1 MKKIDLN
8 CDLGE
13 SFGAYRIGDDE
24 KIIPFISS
32 ANIGCGFHGGDP
44 LVMEKAVKLCIAHD
58 TAIGAHPGY
67 MDLMGFGRR
76 NMSISKEE
84 AKAYT
89 KYQIGALMGF
99 CFQYGIKIQHVKPHG
114 ALYNMAAT
122 DYGLAKA
129 IAKAVYEIDKDIILM
144 GLSGSELIKAAEDT
158 GLRAASEVFAD
169 RAYNSDG
176 SLVSRKI
183 EGSVIHSVEECV
195 NRILKMVNEGRVK
208 AITGEEISIKADT
221 ICVHGDTPEAL
232 EFVKAI
238 RKGLELNNTS
248 VCNLK
253 N

>member
-1 MKKIDLN
+1 
-8 CDLGE
+8 
-13 SFGAYRIGDDE
+13 
-24 KIIPFISS
+24 
-32 ANIGCGFHGGDP
+32 
-44 LVMEKAVKLCIAHD
+44 
-58 TAIGAHPGY
+58 

-114 ALYNMAAT
+114 ALYNMAAA

>member
-13 SFGAYRIGDDE
+13 SFGAYTIGNDE

-44 LVMEKAVKLCIAHD
+44 LVMEKTVKLCADHH
-58 TAIGAHPGY
+58 TAVGAHPGY
-67 MDLMGFGRR
+67 LDLMGFGRR
-76 NMSISKEE
+76 NMTISLEE

-114 ALYNMAAT
+114 ALYNMAAA
-122 DYGLAKA
+122 DYSLAKA
-129 IAKAVYEIDKDIILM
+129 IAEAVYEIDKDMILM
-144 GLSGSELIKAAEDT
+144 GLSGSQLIKAAEDT

-169 RAYNSDG
+169 RAYNRDG

-183 EGSVIHSVEECV
+183 EGSVIHSVEECLS
-195 NRILKMVNEGRVK
+195 RIMKMVNEGKVT
-208 AITGEEISIKADT
+208 AITGEEIDIKADT

-238 RKGLELNNTS
+238 RKGLELNHTS

-253 N
+253 S